1 MEKEEISRIGV
12 DPESKNR
19 KESKSVDEK
28 VLKKVKIWNII
39 KKVQL
44 KKIFGRST
52 KDERERTKK
61 VHSRS

>member
-52 KDERERTKK
+52 KDERERTEK